1 MKKLKIENMTTD
13 RETQAM
19 LFELDQKWK
28 RALSIKNSR
37 RRFREIM
44 KIRKEAKD
52 LLEKTDRI
60 RRNKNSQNVNFFSDL
75 KKKILRW
82 LSVAES
88 SYK

>member
-13 RETQAM
+13 RETQAI
-19 LFELDQKWK
+19 LFELDRKWK
-28 RALSIKNSR
+28 RALSIKDSR

-52 LLEKTDRI
+52 LLDKTDRI
-60 RRNKNSQNVNFFSDL
+60 RRNKDSQDINFFSDL